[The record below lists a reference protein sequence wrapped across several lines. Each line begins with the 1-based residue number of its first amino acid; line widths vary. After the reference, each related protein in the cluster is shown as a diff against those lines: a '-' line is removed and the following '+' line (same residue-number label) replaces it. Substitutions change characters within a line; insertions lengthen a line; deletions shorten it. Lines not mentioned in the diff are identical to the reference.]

1 MIEFTRNEF
10 IFRLEQNTIT
20 DSNCTLKIYDKEY
33 NLIKTKV
40 VPIGKLS
47 DFLLENFYVKEV

>member
-20 DSNCTLKIYDKEY
+20 NSNCTLKIYDKEY
-33 NLIKTKV
+33 NLIKIKV
-40 VPIGKLS
+40 VSIGKLS
-47 DFLLENFYVKEV
+47 DFLLENFYV

>member
-20 DSNCTLKIYDKEY
+20 DSDCTLKIYDKVY
-33 NLIKTKV
+33 NLIKIKNV
-40 VPIGKLS
+40 SIKKLA
-47 DFLLENFYVKEV
+47 DFLLENFYK